1 MGWMEVGKDS
11 REDCGEVGGGA
22 GVERVGRGAGTVY
35 FLGSMR
41 RLQPGHQGSSIVRGR
56 MGEVRESEEE
66 LIRCPASHTAVTPD
80 PVVQPLDLISDP
92 SQPSSPRPAFQ
103 ANPRPGHPICPNEV
117 RTRTEVPRLPSSET
131 LRDLPLGTCRVYFS
145 VVSPSH
151 SQSEPPIDDL
161 AASQGLTR
169 SCRNPYSTPPPTVT

>member
-92 SQPSSPRPAFQ
+92 EPAQLAAPRFPGQPTSRSPDLPKRGPHSYRGPAVALLRNTPRPPSRYLPCLFL
-103 ANPRPGHPICPNEV
+103 RGLS
-117 RTRTEVPRLPSSET
+117 VP
-131 LRDLPLGTCRVYFS
+131 
-145 VVSPSH
+145 
-151 SQSEPPIDDL
+151 
-161 AASQGLTR
+161 
-169 SCRNPYSTPPPTVT
+169 